1 MMSPNTAS
9 KLRESKRNVLKDF
22 VHVAGPLGITHL
34 MMLSATQNAAYLRI
48 AKSPRGPTITLRIHA
63 YSLVRDVLASQ
74 QRPRAPQ
81 SMWLTAPLVVLN
93 NFNSAEASK
102 EDGENLKLATVM
114 FQNLFPS
121 INASTTK
128 LSSCQRV
135 VLLDYEASTK
145 KIQFR
150 HYSVA
155 IKPSGVSKNLKLL
168 LGRKDLP
175 DMGRLTDVSEFLTK
189 SGYGSESE
197 AEDADASRINIET
210 SEGKAG
216 SKSTTESKQSRIRLY
231 EVGPRME
238 LEIIKVEE
246 GLCGGRVLF
255 HRYVKKSKAEIAAQ
269 QNKIESAALEKEKR
283 RKQQEENVRRKQAEK
298 RRREGV
304 DSSVAPNAE
313 KEKSKTGKKRKRTK
327 QWWEEDPPRQ
337 NDDGDDGDD
346 DVEWYER
353 EVGELP
359 DDVHAL
365 QGNGT
370 KRERQPARGRSVVKK
385 PSKSKSNRKPGN

>member
-1 MMSPNTAS
+1 MMSPNTAA

-63 YSLVRDVLASQ
+63 YSLVRDILASQ

-93 NFNSAEASK
+93 NFNSTEASK

-135 VLLDYEASTK
+135 VLLDYEPSTK
-145 KIQFR
+145 RVQFR

-168 LGRKDLP
+168 LSRKNLP

-197 AEDADASRINIET
+197 AEDAEASRVNIE
-210 SEGKAG
+210 SG
-216 SKSTTESKQSRIRLY
+216 SKSVVESKQSRIRLY

-246 GLCGGRVLF
+246 GLCGGKVLF
-255 HRYVKKSKAEIAAQ
+255 HRYVKKSKAEVAAQ
-269 QNKIESAALEKEKR
+269 QNKIEKTALEKEKR
-283 RKQQEENVRRKQAEK
+283 RKQQEENVRRKQVEK
-298 RRREGV
+298 RRREKADELRAHG
-304 DSSVAPNAE
+304 SA
-313 KEKSKTGKKRKRTK
+313 EKSKRGKKKE
-327 QWWEEDPPRQ
+327 WWEKEHEAHD
-337 NDDGDDGDD
+337 NVHEGDD
-346 DVEWYER
+346 DLEWYKK
-353 EVGELP
+353 EVGEDP
-359 DDVHAL
+359 DELDMGKNRG
-365 QGNGT
+365 QQ
-370 KRERQPARGRSVVKK
+370 RRQVGRGKS
-385 PSKSKSNRKPGN
+385 SKSKSKQK